1 MLSKLGKYEIEA
13 ELGSGGMG
21 VVYRA
26 IDTRLG
32 RAVALKTMSP
42 TVIGNPDV
50 LKRFYREAQ
59 AAGQLH
65 HPNIVTIY
73 DIDEAQ
79 GIPFIAMELL
89 EGDDLERII
98 GEKTDL
104 PLFKRL
110 DIIVQTCRGL
120 HYAHAHGVVHRDM
133 KPGNIVV
140 LPNGQ
145 VKIVDFGIARIGT
158 ATLTRTGSVLGTVLY
173 MSPEQIRSQPV
184 DGRSDIFSVGI
195 ILYELLTF
203 RSPFPGD
210 DIPAILFKITH
221 EAPEPL
227 SQHLAH
233 CPADLELIVLKA
245 LEKEAESRYQTAEE
259 MALDL
264 QSLADSL
271 RHDTLGIYLKQ
282 GERALAEKKLNIAQE
297 CLQKVLEIDSSHEL
311 AKAMLERVRE
321 ETVAR
326 QRAQKIEQYMRHAQ
340 ESLDS
345 SQYAEALIFLDE
357 VLRLDPRH
365 EAARQLKQSAV
376 ERHERDLRIARHL
389 ERAEKCA
396 AAGDLPGAKREL
408 DAVLSLDRQHQT
420 ALRMSGWLERE
431 LAEKVQ
437 QRRAAELAQT
447 GEAPTMLGGPIALPL
462 AKEPPPKPAPRDLST
477 ITTDDAGQY
486 AKAARDPATV
496 TTDDVGP
503 YAKAVR
509 PPSEETQL
517 MPPPAPM
524 PEPPAPTPEKV
535 AVPPASPPVRKAEP
549 PPAPKPTPP
558 PARPAPKPAPI
569 PPRPTPPRPAIGQA
583 PELRPERWVAP
594 AERSFSWIWMGVGAL
609 VFLLVAAGAWYLF
622 TRASAPGY
630 VQITASPWAEVT
642 DVRQESGKLFDITG
656 QTPMQIELPP
666 GDYVIELTNGKNTDK
681 VRVKVKSGKVQVV
694 HHAFAQ
700 KKSEELVDEVLRE
713 Y

>member
-1 MLSKLGKYEIEA
+1 
-13 ELGSGGMG
+13 
-21 VVYRA
+21 
-26 IDTRLG
+26 
-32 RAVALKTMSP
+32 
-42 TVIGNPDV
+42 
-50 LKRFYREAQ
+50 
-59 AAGQLH
+59 
-65 HPNIVTIY
+65 
-73 DIDEAQ
+73 
-79 GIPFIAMELL
+79 
-89 EGDDLERII
+89 
-98 GEKTDL
+98 
-104 PLFKRL
+104 
-110 DIIVQTCRGL
+110 
-120 HYAHAHGVVHRDM
+120 
-133 KPGNIVV
+133 
-140 LPNGQ
+140 
-145 VKIVDFGIARIGT
+145 
-158 ATLTRTGSVLGTVLY
+158 
-173 MSPEQIRSQPV
+173 V
-184 DGRSDIFSVGI
+184 DGRLDIFSVGI
-195 ILYELLTF
+195 ILYELLTY

-227 SQHLAH
+227 GQHLPH
-233 CPADLELIVLKA
+233 CPADLEMIVLKA
-245 LEKEAESRYQTAEE
+245 LEKESESRYQTAEE

-357 VLRLDPRH
+357 ILRLDPRH
-365 EAARQLKQSAV
+365 EAARQLKQTAV

-389 ERAEKCA
+389 EKAEKCA

-437 QRRAAELAQT
+437 QRRAAELAQS
-447 GEAPTMLGGPIALPL
+447 GEAPTRLGGPMIPRPEEAL
-462 AKEPPPKPAPRDLST
+462 PKPAARDLSAV
-477 ITTDDAGQY
+477 TTDDVGQY
-486 AKAARDPATV
+486 AKAVRDPATV

-503 YAKAVR
+503 YAKAVA
-509 PPSEETQL
+509 PPPTEETQL

-524 PEPPAPTPEKV
+524 PQPPPTPPKTAAPPTPPPEKKVEPPP
-535 AVPPASPPVRKAEP
+535 P
-549 PPAPKPTPP
+549 PPAPKPTPA
-558 PARPAPKPAPI
+558 PARPAPPPAPK
-569 PPRPTPPRPAIGQA
+569 PTPAPPRPAPPKPPARPA

-609 VFLLVAAGAWYLF
+609 VFLLVAAGAWYFF
-622 TRASAPGY
+622 TRATAPGY
-630 VQITASPWAEVT
+630 VQLTASPWAEVT
-642 DVRQESGKLFDITG
+642 DVRQESGKRFDIAG
-656 QTPMQIELPP
+656 QTPLQVELPP
-666 GDYVIELTNGKNTDK
+666 GNYVIELTNGKDTAK
-681 VRVKVKSGKVQVV
+681 VKVKIESGKVQAV
-694 HHAFAQ
+694 HYAFPK
-700 KKSEELVDEVLRE
+700 KKSDELVDEVLRE